1 VVSIAGPRKPI
12 AVLVCLLGCFLVGFP
27 SCSRNV
33 PLRIALI
40 PRTAGMG
47 LWEPV
52 HRGADSAAAKISAR
66 VYWNAPTRED
76 DVEGQ
81 IALIN
86 QVVDKGYQGLVI
98 APDHTLALIT
108 PVRRALA
115 KNIPTVI
122 ISSPLPIPAGG
133 KLSYVVNDD
142 ETAGQLAAKRVA
154 ELLHGRGTVIL
165 LGVNPDIA
173 GIMIRARSFELYLS
187 QSFPDIHI
195 EKRRGSFNALHEQ
208 QTAEEV
214 LRSTTKVEAI
224 VGLMWPSTRGA
235 LSAARTRHDP
245 DSVKVIGFDPD
256 GSPLPFDIPNLDSVV
271 MQNTEAMGEKA
282 VELVA
287 AQVRG
292 QSGPSSVKLPPTLV
306 NRDNI
311 NEPAIRKLIWM
322 DWRVFPE
329 EAMVSR

>member
-1 VVSIAGPRKPI
+1 
-12 AVLVCLLGCFLVGFP
+12 
-27 SCSRNV
+27 
-33 PLRIALI
+33 
-40 PRTAGMG
+40 
-47 LWEPV
+47 
-52 HRGADSAAAKISAR
+52 
-66 VYWNAPTRED
+66 
-76 DVEGQ
+76 
-81 IALIN
+81 
-86 QVVDKGYQGLVI
+86 
-98 APDHTLALIT
+98 
-108 PVRRALA
+108 
-115 KNIPTVI
+115 
-122 ISSPLPIPAGG
+122 
-133 KLSYVVNDD
+133 
-142 ETAGQLAAKRVA
+142 
-154 ELLHGRGTVIL
+154 
-165 LGVNPDIA
+165 
-173 GIMIRARSFELYLS
+173 
-187 QSFPDIHI
+187 
-195 EKRRGSFNALHEQ
+195 
-208 QTAEEV
+208 
-214 LRSTTKVEAI
+214 
-224 VGLMWPSTRGA
+224 MWPSTRGA